1 MVRMKRRSAFLICLL
16 LCVSLC
22 GCGLRESEVS
32 DDGSEEESY
41 ETSFPPLPV
50 PDEPR
55 VLIGRPLWIRDDVYA
70 APDFDGMSG
79 DHEQDAVYVGTSK
92 TVEIYGVPFTGVY
105 EYTMATANSH
115 PGIELR
121 YADPTHNIFRFGVNS
136 ENQLLTWFFVLPE
149 LLPEEMRE
157 KWATSDTMPDIE
169 ELKQK
174 SLQFMETYSALDPDE
189 WVEQEEYRLEP
200 HYYEH
205 VGRYEDGFRLVFYRL
220 KNGITTASI
229 RFDYDTFGNLTG
241 YSTSGLYEWKGVNIP
256 DWPDEVYIEGA
267 LEKLRSLCS
276 GYEYVVDIKVQ
287 TPAFDSYKRLNYIQA
302 YDVNTI
308 YYYMYYTFV
317 YDDGTSRNA
326 VSSFHYVLPEQ
337 DGNFS

>member
-1 MVRMKRRSAFLICLL
+1 MKRLAAIVLL
-16 LCVSLC
+16 LLLFLNS
-22 GCGLRESEVS
+22 CGLRESEVS
-32 DDGSEEESY
+32 GGGSEEESY

-174 SLQFMETYSALDPDE
+174 SLQFMETYSALDPNE
-189 WVEQEEYRLEP
+189 WEERVEFRLEP
-200 HYYEH
+200 YYNDRAD
-205 VGRYEDGFRLVFYRL
+205 RYEGNFRLCFYRY
-220 KNGITTASI
+220 KNDIVTSFLT
-229 RFDYDTFGNLTG
+229 FDYDMFGNLIA

-276 GYEYVVDIKVQ
+276 GYEYVVDVKAQ
-287 TPAFDSYKRLNYIQA
+287 TPAFESPKTLTYIQA
-302 YDVNTI
+302 FDVNAI
-308 YYYMYYTFV
+308 CYEMYYTFV

-326 VSSFHYVLPEQ
+326 VSSFYYVLPEQ
-337 DGNFS
+337 E